1 MEIKIVLQV
10 TKKKKQIKYLEKSLT
25 VLFADQ
31 INQLTIIATY
41 KNKMKTYCLNCKK
54 DTENIDPKVLI
65 KKNNRLLMQSK
76 CSDCKNR
83 SHDL

>member
-10 TKKKKQIKYLEKSLT
+10 TKKTKQIKYLEKSLT

-31 INQLTIIATY
+31 INQLTIIAPY

>member
-10 TKKKKQIKYLEKSLT
+10 TKKTKQIKYLEKSLT

-31 INQLTIIATY
+31 INHLTIIATY